1 MHPWLARCGAG
12 TNARLKL
19 AEAQAG
25 GIKYMGVY
33 QRAVEYERGSLVTF
47 DGSMWCAN
55 ERTRDELGKTGAWT
69 LAVKRGRDG
78 RERPR

>member
-1 MHPWLARCGAG
+1 
-12 TNARLKL
+12 
-19 AEAQAG
+19 
-25 GIKYMGVY
+25 MGVY

-47 DGSMWCAN
+47 DASMWCAN

-78 RERPR
+78 WERSR

>member
-1 MHPWLARCGAG
+1 M
-12 TNARLKL
+12 LKL

-33 QRAVEYERGSLVTF
+33 QRAVEYERGSLVTL

-55 ERTRDELGKTGAWT
+55 ERTRDEL
-69 LAVKRGRDG
+69 
-78 RERPR
+78 